1 MIIKNV
7 IKTCS
12 CFIDRSVWFVN
23 LSQKQVVNP
32 WHFDL
37 NRDIGDIFIKNI
49 RQTEIILDEK
59 FIHKNSIV
67 ISCNDFF
74 NFQLFIISLEENS
87 MLDTLNCRF
96 VTFDTFSYDDGYSS
110 EIFTGN
116 SQFGHGNYF
125 LSRKQRELLFRNADF
140 KLAKC
145 PLHKSCFI
153 CLEKKR
159 YQFFCTT
166 CKKAY
171 NDFFEKNLHTFSS
184 YFTKNE

>member
-1 MIIKNV
+1 M
-7 IKTCS
+7 
-12 CFIDRSVWFVN
+12 
-23 LSQKQVVNP
+23 
-32 WHFDL
+32 
-37 NRDIGDIFIKNI
+37 NRDIGDIFIKDI

-59 FIHKNSIV
+59 FIHKNTIV

-96 VTFDTFSYDDGYSS
+96 VTSDSFSYDESYSCD
-110 EIFTGN
+110 IFTGN
-116 SQFGHGNYF
+116 SQFVVKNYF
-125 LSRKQRELLFRNADF
+125 YSQEQKELLFTDEEIDLKRR
-140 KLAKC
+140 

-153 CLEKKR
+153 CLQKKR

-171 NDFFEKNLHTFSS
+171 NDFFEKKLHTFSS
-184 YFTKNE
+184 YFHKKNE